1 MIIFL
6 LRLSPAELLDGNN
19 AASGTSVRSAAS
31 SRESWV
37 ATLEWHH
44 ASGRSLKSLR
54 GVWFS
59 MPVFEA
65 KPEALDQVAVAER
78 NQLRE
83 LRRIIVRVLVVH
95 GDVFLI

>member
-1 MIIFL
+1 
-6 LRLSPAELLDGNN
+6 
-19 AASGTSVRSAAS
+19 
-31 SRESWV
+31 
-37 ATLEWHH
+37 
-44 ASGRSLKSLR
+44 
-54 GVWFS
+54 